1 MEEGWGRCDNGK
13 FKREV
18 RNDRDGYNWTGYGGW
33 SNNRFPEYSV
43 VRVSS
48 YQVRLPVL
56 LHLKLLT
63 NKKIFFKKKKKK
75 HFWDWVAGMCISVTS
90 GRSKLQPEPRHNL
103 LTFRKNTQ
111 RKVWHNGFRLP
122 QEGAGKR
129 KGWSYTKAQPL
140 RRRQVAYWVDPDLDF
155 GELWCRTPSE
165 PDKGSPI
172 MNKIVRFLRAHG
184 HTEPVLSA
192 VT

>member
-18 RNDRDGYNWTGYGGW
+18 RNDRNGYNWTGYGGW

-63 NKKIFFKKKKKK
+63 NKKIFFKKKKSICETGWQACAFLSQVAEVNYNQNQDTICP
-75 HFWDWVAGMCISVTS
+75 HFEKTHREKFGITDSVCRKR
-90 GRSKLQPEPRHNL
+90 GRGKEKSDPILRHSL
-103 LTFRKNTQ
+103 
-111 RKVWHNGFRLP
+111 W
-122 QEGAGKR
+122 GAGKLHI
-129 KGWSYTKAQPL
+129 G
-140 RRRQVAYWVDPDLDF
+140 
-155 GELWCRTPSE
+155 
-165 PDKGSPI
+165 
-172 MNKIVRFLRAHG
+172 
-184 HTEPVLSA
+184 
-192 VT
+192 